1 MQLNNIEKY
10 PLSNIKK
17 INGTRHLVR
26 EKVLQIL
33 YAFYIC
39 ETPIETLINNIFE
52 REFNFDDN
60 DEADISLIEETDKIE
75 IEKPKSSSL
84 NTYKNSNQTKD
95 KKEEKIYRPDEIIE
109 LEADIQ
115 ILWRPDDILF
125 GQNLVNYII
134 KNNEYLDNLIDTLVI
149 NWDKTRI
156 APVDRILIQIAVA
169 EFIDFPEIP
178 IKVSM
183 DEVIDISKSYS
194 TDKSSNFIN
203 GVLDTIYENLKSQN
217 KIQKSGRGLKE

>member
-1 MQLNNIEKY
+1 MQANIQKY
-10 PLSNIKK
+10 PLSNTKTVK
-17 INGTRHLVR
+17 GSRHLVR

-39 ETPIETLINNIFE
+39 ETPIDTLINNIFE
-52 REFNFDDN
+52 REYNFEDNNEYDDY
-60 DEADISLIEETDKIE
+60 LVEENETNYE
-75 IEKPKSSSL
+75 NTQTNLENNRKST
-84 NTYKNSNQTKD
+84 NTSKENQVV
-95 KKEEKIYRPDEIIE
+95 KIYRPDEIIE

-125 GQNLVNYII
+125 GQNLIHYII
-134 KNNEYLDNLIDTLVI
+134 KNNEYLDNLIDKLVV

-169 EFIDFPEIP
+169 EFLDFPEIP

-194 TDKSSNFIN
+194 TDRSSNFIN

-217 KIQKSGRGLKE
+217 KIQKTGRGLKE

>member
-1 MQLNNIEKY
+1 MQENNLEKY
-10 PLSNIKK
+10 PLSSLKTIK
-17 INGTRHLVR
+17 GSRHLVR

-52 REFNFDDN
+52 REFNFDEFDG
-60 DEADISLIEETDKIE
+60 IEDLKEEDTANLEKEKI
-75 IEKPKSSSL
+75 KSNSQ
-84 NTYKNSNQTKD
+84 NNYRNSNNTVEKKD
-95 KKEEKIYRPDEIIE
+95 KIYRPDEIIE

-125 GQNLVNYII
+125 GQNLVDYII
-134 KNNEYLDNLIDTLVI
+134 KNNEYIDNLIDTLVI
-149 NWDKTRI
+149 NWDKSRI
-156 APVDRILIQIAVA
+156 APVDRILIQIAIA
-169 EFIDFPEIP
+169 EFIAFPEIP

-194 TDKSSNFIN
+194 TDRSSNFIN

-217 KIQKSGRGLKE
+217 KIQKIGRGLKE